1 MKKWFGRILKWGSA
15 ALVLFAVGM
24 VFAMSAVFYSA
35 PADKV
40 ATLAATSMQG
50 KTVLVAGATSASGIE
65 LVRVLKERGWRVV
78 AMVRASSNTAPL
90 DALGIDKVVA
100 DSMQAERLPDV
111 FAADR
116 YDAVVS
122 LIGTSAR
129 DLPKRRNPI
138 DVRIRGPEKMDV
150 NKRPD
155 FIGNRNLIDASKAAG
170 VARFVFVTVIGA
182 GDSDGA
188 VPWGARRGHED
199 VIALK
204 TQAEDHLRASGLDW
218 TIIRPGGLGRQ
229 PVGTTAVLVEDPKAF
244 SFLARSDLGRLTAD
258 ALGDPST
265 VGKTYTAF
273 DPQRRMIWKLFTSH

>member
-1 MKKWFGRILKWGSA
+1 MKAWFLRILKWGAA
-15 ALVLFAVGM
+15 ALVLIAVGM
-24 VFAMSAVFYSA
+24 VFATSAVFYSA
-35 PADKV
+35 PAEKV
-40 ATLAATSMQG
+40 ARLASAPMLG

-65 LVRVLKERGWRVV
+65 LVRVLKQRGWRVV

-90 DALGIDKVVA
+90 DAIGVDKVVA
-100 DSMQAERLPDV
+100 DSMRPEELANA
-111 FAADR
+111 FAANR

-129 DLPKRRNPI
+129 DLPGRRNPV
-138 DVRIRGPEKMDV
+138 DVRIRGAAKMDL

-155 FIGNRNLIDASKAAG
+155 FIGNRNLIDATKAAG

-199 VIALK
+199 VTALK
-204 TQAEDHLRASGLDW
+204 TQAEDHLRTSGLEW

-229 PVGTTAVLVEDPKAF
+229 SVGTTAVLVEDPKAF

-258 ALGDPST
+258 ALGDPAT

-273 DPQRRMIWKLFTSH
+273 DSERRYIWKLFTKN